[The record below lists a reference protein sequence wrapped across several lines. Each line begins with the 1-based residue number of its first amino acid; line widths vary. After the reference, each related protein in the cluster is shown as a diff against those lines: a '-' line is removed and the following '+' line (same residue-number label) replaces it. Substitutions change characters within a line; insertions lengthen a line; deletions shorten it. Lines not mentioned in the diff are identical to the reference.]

1 MMARETFSVV
11 SKKGTYEVTFE
22 YETLIAVGFAG
33 RDQKAVRHHI
43 DELAEIG
50 VRPPSKTPIMYP
62 CSTNSLVR
70 SEKLQVIGRETS
82 GEVEFVL
89 VLKEGEIY
97 IGIGSDHTDRGLE
110 TVGIGKAKQICGK
123 PMGPVL
129 WPYEEVKEHWDQ
141 IKLQS
146 WQRKDGKEFIYQDG
160 TVAGIMKVEDILAEV
175 KKDCPGVKNAI
186 LFSGTVGVID
196 GFTYGDWFRCELTDP
211 VLGRKLS
218 HEYEVE
224 VIGEGLE

>member
-1 MMARETFSVV
+1 MAVEIFSVV
-11 SKKGTYEVTFE
+11 SKNGTRPMAIHYN
-22 YETLIAVGFAG
+22 TLIAVGFAG
-33 RDQKAVRHHI
+33 RDQEAVRHHI
-43 DELAEIG
+43 AELAEIG

-70 SEKLQVIGRETS
+70 SEILQVIGCETS

-89 VLKEGEIY
+89 VLHEGEVY

-110 TVGIGKAKQICGK
+110 TVGISKAKQICGK

-129 WPYEEVKEHWDQ
+129 WPYEEVKNHWDQ
-141 IKLQS
+141 IKLQA
-146 WQRKDGKEFIYQDG
+146 WQKKDGQEFIYQDG

-175 KKDCPGVKNAI
+175 KKDYPGIKNAI

-196 GFTYGDWFRCELTDP
+196 GFVYGDYFRCALTDP

-218 HEYEVE
+218 HEYSVE
-224 VIGEGLE
+224 VIGEGIE

>member
-1 MMARETFSVV
+1 MAVQTFSVV
-11 SKKGTYEVTFE
+11 SKEGTREMTVHFDTV
-22 YETLIAVGFAG
+22 IAVGFAG
-33 RDQKAVRHHI
+33 RDQAAVKHHI

-82 GEVEFVL
+82 GEVEFLL
-89 VLKEGEIY
+89 VLNEGEIY

-110 TVGIGKAKQICGK
+110 TVGISKAKQICGK
-123 PMGPVL
+123 PLGPVL
-129 WPYEEVKEHWDQ
+129 WPYAEVKDHWDQ

-160 TVAGIMKVEDILAEV
+160 TVGGIMKVEDILAEV
-175 KKDCPGVKNAI
+175 KKDCPNVKNAV
-186 LFSGTVGVID
+186 LFSGTVGVKD
-196 GFTYGDWFRCELTDP
+196 GFVYGDWFRCELTDP

-218 HEYEVE
+218 HEYVVE